1 MVLFNKKPSN
11 PKIPDNG
18 PIYLTPDG
26 ILNLK
31 KKLAGLEKSIPEL
44 AQEAGRT
51 ASYGDR
57 SDNAEYKEAKRR
69 LRGSQGQ
76 ILKIKNQ
83 LKRAVIISSD
93 SNKNGYVQIGSTITV
108 QNKSGLNKTY
118 RILGPEE
125 TNPEGGC
132 ISFKSPLGAAL
143 LNHMKGDVVEVSLP
157 NGIEIYTILD
167 IK

>member
-1 MVLFNKKPSN
+1 MLLFNKKPSN
-11 PKIPDNG
+11 PKIPDEG
-18 PIYLTPDG
+18 PIYLTPG
-26 ILNLK
+26 GVIELK

-44 AQEAGRT
+44 ASEAGRT

-83 LKRAVIISSD
+83 LKRAIIISPD
-93 SNKNGYVQIGSTITV
+93 LNKDGKVQIGSTITI
-108 QNKSGLNKTY
+108 QNESGINKTY

-132 ISFKSPLGAAL
+132 ISFKSPLGSTL
-143 LNHMKGDVVEVSLP
+143 INHKKGDVVEVSLP
-157 NGIEIYTILD
+157 NGIQKYTILD